1 MYAEISEDIIERIRS
16 ENDIVDVVE
25 EYVSLKKQG
34 RNYFGLC
41 PFHGEKSP
49 SFSVTKE
56 KQIFHCFGCGKGG
69 NVITFLME
77 IESLNF
83 LEAVRI
89 LADKVNISLPE
100 QHNSYRQSRAVSE
113 ETENILS
120 AYDWLTKYYYHLLK
134 YSDDGKIGKQY
145 LLDRGITEDTLD
157 AFQLGYATTNSDFTV
172 EFLLKKGF
180 HQQSLVKAGLLSTR
194 NNQEFTDVFRGRIIF
209 PIRNHLG
216 RVVAFGGRAF
226 QGEEPKYLNSP
237 EHELF
242 QKGNILY
249 NFDAAKKHI
258 RKTKEAVIFEGY
270 MDVLAAHQAK
280 VVNGVATLGTA
291 LTTNQAKLLQ
301 RYVDTVVICYDADQA
316 GIHAS
321 YQAAVLLRQHGCE
334 VKIANMPDKMDPDE
348 YIKAYGGNNFKEQVI
363 DRSDS
368 FFQFYMKYRR
378 RDFDLSIDSERIAYV
393 EDMIS
398 QLAMIESSIE
408 RDFYIK
414 EIAEEFNVSTDILHH
429 DVEEHKKKN
438 KRHYKDNSYKN
449 SNTTVTTSY
458 SKPDMLPA
466 YNNAERFLLAY
477 MLKQPD
483 LIHKVQKTLGVQFN
497 IDEHKIILTHLY
509 ALYEQY
515 GEATVSQLIDKL
527 SEDHLKQIVTEVAM
541 MPISETIT
549 EQELNDYIHFI
560 HAESTDVAHLRL
572 LQQKQKQ
579 EQNPILAAKIGLEI
593 IEVKKQMK
601 QMK

>member
-368 FFQFYMKYRR
+368 FFQFYMK
-378 RDFDLSIDSERIAYV
+378 
-393 EDMIS
+393 
-398 QLAMIESSIE
+398 
-408 RDFYIK
+408 
-414 EIAEEFNVSTDILHH
+414 
-429 DVEEHKKKN
+429 
-438 KRHYKDNSYKN
+438 
-449 SNTTVTTSY
+449 
-458 SKPDMLPA
+458 
-466 YNNAERFLLAY
+466 
-477 MLKQPD
+477 
-483 LIHKVQKTLGVQFN
+483 
-497 IDEHKIILTHLY
+497 
-509 ALYEQY
+509 
-515 GEATVSQLIDKL
+515 
-527 SEDHLKQIVTEVAM
+527 
-541 MPISETIT
+541 
-549 EQELNDYIHFI
+549 
-560 HAESTDVAHLRL
+560 
-572 LQQKQKQ
+572 
-579 EQNPILAAKIGLEI
+579 
-593 IEVKKQMK
+593 
-601 QMK
+601 